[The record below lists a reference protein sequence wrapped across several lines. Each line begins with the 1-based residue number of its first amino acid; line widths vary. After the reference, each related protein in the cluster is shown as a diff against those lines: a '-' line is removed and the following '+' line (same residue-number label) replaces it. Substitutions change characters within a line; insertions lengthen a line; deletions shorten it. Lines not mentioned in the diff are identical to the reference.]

1 MVSIGRDTELGATVS
16 RLWASNYF
24 VDDIVEHCDISLHVT
39 SHDLQFVRI
48 GVPLQFCYC
57 EFAVCGVISV
67 GSFHCLEC
75 EYMDCVSHR
84 QC

>member
-48 GVPLQFCYC
+48 GVPL
-57 EFAVCGVISV
+57 
-67 GSFHCLEC
+67 
-75 EYMDCVSHR
+75 
-84 QC
+84 